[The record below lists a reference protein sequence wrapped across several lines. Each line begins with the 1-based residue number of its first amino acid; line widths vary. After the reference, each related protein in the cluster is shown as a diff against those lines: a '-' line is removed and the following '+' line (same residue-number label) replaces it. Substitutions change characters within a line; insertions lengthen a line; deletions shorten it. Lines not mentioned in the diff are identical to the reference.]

1 MGLVRKGADVLA
13 LLMREGEF
21 SKGNRMF
28 YSKVCNHVHSHAL
41 NAEVVGKR
49 ERGNGMMT

>member
-1 MGLVRKGADVLA
+1 MRKGADVLA

-21 SKGNRMF
+21 LKGNRMF
-28 YSKVCNHVHSHAL
+28 YSKICNHVHPHAL